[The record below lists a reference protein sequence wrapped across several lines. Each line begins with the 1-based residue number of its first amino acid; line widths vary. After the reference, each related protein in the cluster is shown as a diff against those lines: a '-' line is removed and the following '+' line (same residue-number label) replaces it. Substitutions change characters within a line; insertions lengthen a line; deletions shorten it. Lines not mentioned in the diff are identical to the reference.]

1 MKKRIFLNVLIP
13 ALVLSSCGGN
23 QGNKVAGYVPEV
35 RVFAVDSSCMS
46 HVSKEFVGKA
56 DDSFTAV
63 LSFPVSGN
71 VGKIYVREGGRVE
84 AGDLVAEL
92 DPRTAENALA
102 AARASYDRAE
112 DGYRRAKE
120 VYEKGS
126 LPEVKW
132 IEVVSQRDQA
142 AALFDIAKKNL
153 EDCRLYAPAS
163 GVISSVLAEQGMNV
177 PPYRPIAELTDPDA
191 IEVEINV
198 PENEISSFSLGDE
211 ASVAVPSMNLEGV
224 PAVIVSKGVEADLLS
239 HGYSVRLAVT
249 GRFGILPGMTCK
261 VSFAPQVGAAEVF
274 MVPGRAVS
282 LSNDGRRYVWVVA
295 GDGTVSRK
303 YVDVYSAGPD
313 GVLVSGG
320 LEAGDAVVSDG
331 IQKISEG
338 MKVVVKN

>member
-46 HVSKEFVGKA
+46 HLSKEFVGKA

-84 AGDLVAEL
+84 AGELVAEL

-198 PENEISSFSLGDE
+198 PENEISSFSIGD
-211 ASVAVPSMNLEGV
+211 
-224 PAVIVSKGVEADLLS
+224 ADLLS

-261 VSFAPQVGAAEVF
+261 VSFAPQAGAAEVF

-303 YVDVYSAGPD
+303 YVDVYSVGPD

>member
-1 MKKRIFLNVLIP
+1 M
-13 ALVLSSCGGN
+13 
-23 QGNKVAGYVPEV
+23 
-35 RVFAVDSSCMS
+35 
-46 HVSKEFVGKA
+46 
-56 DDSFTAV
+56 
-63 LSFPVSGN
+63 
-71 VGKIYVREGGRVE
+71 
-84 AGDLVAEL
+84 
-92 DPRTAENALA
+92 
-102 AARASYDRAE
+102 
-112 DGYRRAKE
+112 
-120 VYEKGS
+120 
-126 LPEVKW
+126 
-132 IEVVSQRDQA
+132 
-142 AALFDIAKKNL
+142 
-153 EDCRLYAPAS
+153 
-163 GVISSVLAEQGMNV
+163 LAEQGMNV

-198 PENEISSFSLGDE
+198 PENEISSFSIGDE

-261 VSFAPQVGAAEVF
+261 VSFAPQAGAAEVF

-303 YVDVYSAGPD
+303 YVDVYSVGPD

>member
-35 RVFAVDSSCMS
+35 RVFAVDSSCIS

-163 GVISSVLAEQGMNV
+163 GVISSVLAEQGM
-177 PPYRPIAELTDPDA
+177 T
-191 IEVEINV
+191 
-198 PENEISSFSLGDE
+198 
-211 ASVAVPSMNLEGV
+211 M
-224 PAVIVSKGVEADLLS
+224 
-239 HGYSVRLAVT
+239 
-249 GRFGILPGMTCK
+249 
-261 VSFAPQVGAAEVF
+261 
-274 MVPGRAVS
+274 
-282 LSNDGRRYVWVVA
+282 
-295 GDGTVSRK
+295 
-303 YVDVYSAGPD
+303 
-313 GVLVSGG
+313 
-320 LEAGDAVVSDG
+320 
-331 IQKISEG
+331 
-338 MKVVVKN
+338 VVVTHEMGFAREVASRVIFMDDGQIREEAPPDEFFNNPKDERLKEFLSKIL

>member
-1 MKKRIFLNVLIP
+1 MKFAWRVFGLGLCVWVLSLIASCLFYDMSDPAYNIASSKSVHNLLGIYGAKSADIILTWFGIALPIFLIAPLIWGYGFFRLREFIRP
-13 ALVLSSCGGN
+13 YWRLFAFILGNFSFATSLALIIPHINGFKTGG
-23 QGNKVAGYVPEV
+23 
-35 RVFAVDSSCMS
+35 AV
-46 HVSKEFVGKA
+46 
-56 DDSFTAV
+56 
-63 LSFPVSGN
+63 
-71 VGKIYVREGGRVE
+71 GR
-84 AGDLVAEL
+84 
-92 DPRTAENALA
+92 
-102 AARASYDRAE
+102 
-112 DGYRRAKE
+112 
-120 VYEKGS
+120 
-126 LPEVKW
+126 
-132 IEVVSQRDQA
+132 
-142 AALFDIAKKNL
+142 FF
-153 EDCRLYAPAS
+153 
-163 GVISSVLAEQGMNV
+163 AEQGMNV

-198 PENEISSFSLGDE
+198 PENEISSFSIGDE

-261 VSFAPQVGAAEVF
+261 VSFAPQAGAAEVF